1 MANRIETTAILP
13 VLLGGDLNCYSVAR
27 AFYEEYGVKA
37 QVFGKTA
44 LGVTQ
49 HSRFLD
55 FHAEPHL
62 GDASLCVKL
71 LRDFAAQHTD
81 KALVLMGCTDE
92 YAAFLIS
99 HREELSDLYHMPYM
113 DADLMPSL
121 VDKADFYE
129 SCQKYGIPYPKTV
142 VFASAPTVDALQSEA
157 LGFDYPLIVKP
168 SSSIDY
174 WKHEFAGMK
183 KVYVANT
190 PEEACRIMEEIYASG
205 YPKRMIVQ
213 DMIPGGDSHMRVL
226 TAYSD
231 QSRQVKMMCIGH
243 VLLEE
248 HTPRGLGNHAAI
260 MTEPLPAVADKICAM
275 LNDMGVQG
283 FTNFDLKMDDRDG
296 QLKAFE
302 INLRQGRSN
311 HYLTAA
317 GINVAKLVTEDRVF
331 GHQLPEIREGKR
343 IFWHSV
349 PKKVVYRYVEDEA
362 LVKEAKALAK
372 AGCSASPLVNRRDL
386 QWNFKRLAF
395 VIVHLRRHHGKFAAY
410 CRRCR

>member
-1 MANRIETTAILP
+1 MSKRQENQALLP

-27 AFYEEYGVKA
+27 AFYEEYGVKSH
-37 QVFGKTA
+37 VFGKNI

-49 HSRFLD
+49 HSRFLT
-55 FHAEPHL
+55 FTVQPNL
-62 GDASLCVKL
+62 GDAALCVKI
-71 LRDFAAQHTD
+71 LRDFAAEHAD
-81 KALVLMGCTDE
+81 RALVLMGCTDE

-99 HREELSDLYHMPYM
+99 HRDELSDVYHLPYM
-113 DADLMPSL
+113 DAELMPSL
-121 VDKADFYE
+121 VDKADFYQ
-129 SCQKYGIPYPKTV
+129 SCERYGIPYPKTAI
-142 VFASAPTVDALQSEA
+142 FAATPEVEA
-157 LGFDYPLIVKP
+157 LTPEVLGFAYPLIVKP

-174 WKHEFAGMK
+174 WHHEFPGMK
-183 KVYVANT
+183 KVYTAHD
-190 PEEACRIMEEIYASG
+190 PEEAHAIIRQIYASG

-231 QSRQVKMMCIGH
+231 QHRRVKMMCIGH

-260 MTEPLPAVADKICAM
+260 ITEPLPDVAKKIEAM

-317 GINVAKLVTEDRVF
+317 GINVARLVTEDRVF
-331 GHQLPEIREGKR
+331 GRELPNIREGKR

-349 PKKVVYRYVEDEA
+349 PKKAVYRYVEDDTLA
-362 LVKEAKALAK
+362 KEAKALAK
-372 AGCSASPLVNRRDL
+372 AGAAASPLVNSHDL
-386 QWNFKRLAF
+386 RWNFRRLAF
-395 VIVHLRRHHGKFAAY
+395 VTVHLRRHHGKFAAY
-410 CRRCR
+410 CRRYR